1 MTMGWVIFLAGLGT
15 YAMRSTGLWVSAQV
29 VQLRWLGYLPL
40 AVILVM
46 AVSSVSSLTGIGQSG
61 TGQTTLAA
69 VAASTVVVAANLKQ
83 LPLVVCIA
91 LGCAAFG
98 LVSSYG
104 LP

>member
-1 MTMGWVIFLAGLGT
+1 MSIGWVIFLAGLGT
-15 YAMRSTGLWVSAQV
+15 YAMRSTGIWMPAQV

-46 AVSSVSSLTGIGQSG
+46 AVSSVSGLVG
-61 TGQTTLAA
+61 TGQAATVQTTLAA
-69 VAASTVVVAANLKQ
+69 LVASAVVVVANLRR

-98 LVSSYG
+98 LGAS
-104 LP
+104 

>member
-15 YAMRSTGLWVSAQV
+15 YAMRSTGIWVSAQV

-46 AVSSVSSLTGIGQSG
+46 AVNSVSGLTG
-61 TGQTTLAA
+61 TGQTTLAVVIASA
-69 VAASTVVVAANLKQ
+69 VVVVANLKH

-98 LVSSYG
+98 LCSS
-104 LP
+104 

>member
-15 YAMRSTGLWVSAQV
+15 YAMRSTGIWVSAQV

-46 AVSSVSSLTGIGQSG
+46 AVNSVSGLTG
-61 TGQTTLAA
+61 TGQTTLAVVIASA
-69 VAASTVVVAANLKQ
+69 VVVVANLKR

-91 LGCAAFG
+91 LGCAVFG
-98 LVSSYG
+98 LCSS
-104 LP
+104 